1 MFTAEWRIPIVACF
15 NLPTSPMSRRRT
27 KVRTDLGYGKHRRSL
42 RALRA
47 SLPLVGDHHLHG
59 WRHDRGAVDDD
70 GQRRLS

>member
-1 MFTAEWRIPIVACF
+1 MFTAEWRIPIVARF